1 LFVVAGLGVTYG
13 KTGQIIPAGTPL
25 GLMGFLP
32 AQQIEHSPSISGEEG
47 GAAHLETLYIEV
59 RQQNV
64 PQDPLD
70 WFRTDKDR

>member
-1 LFVVAGLGVTYG
+1 
-13 KTGQIIPAGTPL
+13 
-25 GLMGFLP
+25 LP

-47 GAAHLETLYIEV
+47 GAAHSETLYIEV